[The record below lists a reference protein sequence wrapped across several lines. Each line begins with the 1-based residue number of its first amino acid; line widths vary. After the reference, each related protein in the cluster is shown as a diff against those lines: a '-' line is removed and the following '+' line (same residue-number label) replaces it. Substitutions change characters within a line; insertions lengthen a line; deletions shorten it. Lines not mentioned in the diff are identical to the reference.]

1 MIVAFVGRLSPA
13 GIFFASLLMALLY
26 MGGEQAQQ
34 YLNLPY
40 SISKV
45 FQGMLL
51 FFLLGSDVFIN
62 FRVRL
67 LRRIKK

>member
-1 MIVAFVGRLSPA
+1 MYVI

-26 MGGEQAQQ
+26 IGGEQAQQ
-34 YLNLPY
+34 YMGLPS

-51 FFLLGSDVFIN
+51 FFLLGVDVLVGY
-62 FRVRL
+62 R
-67 LRRIKK
+67 LRRGAKAK